1 MDWIQQ
7 NLDAYRIVAEIL
19 TVLRDNV
26 RRALEVELGENWHR
40 DGLPKP
46 VLDRLVQ
53 RKEKEKAIDWHESE
67 YQEVTSYAGFA
78 DVLEI
83 LQANPE
89 LIPEFMKLASNPA
102 LLYAR
107 FLELEVIAQKLA
119 LARAVGESE
128 LTFLG
133 TFHIRF
139 RKAVEE
145 LKARGL
151 RKRKESAK
159 SKPNEKPAD
168 APPDPE
174 KQAAPPSEPEAEP
187 KPEPKQQQKKA
198 KPETEKES
206 EPETKPEPEE
216 EVSKSKPKQDR
227 PPQRAASTPQR
238 PPMRPAMTPNGPAP
252 DKDAGKAKDKE
263 NKTEDKAAAADDTSA
278 AEEQQA
284 SSIEKAIKEG
294 NSQLI
299 LKELYREVTNLAEG
313 VWTSDVVPIPHVWS
327 QVSGSTWYEFNF
339 TRLSLKPLSDFYEII
354 AKVDEHM
361 QEGITKEQL
370 QEILKENH
378 FAQILLSLRD
388 MFQKNNI

>member
-19 TVLRDNV
+19 TILRDNV
-26 RRALEVELGENWHR
+26 RRALEVELGEDWHR

-83 LQANPE
+83 LQAKPD

-139 RKAVEE
+139 RKAVDE
-145 LKARGL
+145 LKARRL
-151 RKRKESAK
+151 RKRQ
-159 SKPNEKPAD
+159 KPAARKPED
-168 APPDPE
+168 KPAGAPEPE
-174 KQAAPPSEPEAEP
+174 KKPAPPSEPEPEPEPEP
-187 KPEPKQQQKKA
+187 KPKQ
-198 KPETEKES
+198 
-206 EPETKPEPEE
+206 
-216 EVSKSKPKQDR
+216 KSKPKTEKEPEPEPEPEQEPKKEASKPNQDR

-238 PPMRPAMTPNGPAP
+238 PPIRPAMTPDGPAP
-252 DKDAGKAKDKE
+252 AKDGKKAE
-263 NKTEDKAAAADDTSA
+263 SKGKKTDDKAAAADDTST
-278 AEEQQA
+278 AEEKQT
-284 SSIEKAIKEG
+284 SSIEKAIDEG

-339 TRLSLKPLSDFYEII
+339 TKLSLKPLSDFYEII